1 MGSNQQAPLPCE
13 KNMSLCSLQET
24 EINPLSLDLKK
35 KRLELMKTKG
45 LQHMHIQTMAH
56 TVHAHSNSDSHK
68 LCNVI
73 LVAGMVM
80 FDHGIPP
87 FRPSMG
93 RFSRLRCLSY
103 PFWVFIA
110 ATFSSSQVWKFFLC
124 RTLQHLKLH
133 PPSSFRVG
141 SRRRSSANLRFA
153 RRVAV

>member
-1 MGSNQQAPLPCE
+1 
-13 KNMSLCSLQET
+13 
-24 EINPLSLDLKK
+24 
-35 KRLELMKTKG
+35 MKIKG
-45 LQHMHIQTMAH
+45 LQHMHTQTMAH

-73 LVAGMVM
+73 FVAGMVM

-93 RFSRLRCLSY
+93 RFS
-103 PFWVFIA
+103 
-110 ATFSSSQVWKFFLC
+110 QVMSAMSVLFLLGLHSCYVQFVTSLEFFLC
-124 RTLQHLKLH
+124 RTLQHLKQH
-133 PPSSFRVG
+133 APSSFRVG